1 MKSFVI
7 ALAVAVL
14 AATAAPGDA
23 YARRIGGGG
32 AAGMQ
37 RSVPPRAAP
46 EAPRPTTPA
55 TSPATPNA
63 AAATPAVPNAAAAAA
78 PAAAAKRS
86 WLGPIAGIA
95 AGLGIAAL
103 MSHLGFGEAFGNI
116 LTLLLLGAVAIFAI
130 RFLLRRF

>member
-7 ALAVAVL
+7 ALAVALV
-14 AATAAPGDA
+14 AATSVPGDA

-55 TSPATPNA
+55 AQPAGPT
-63 AAATPAVPNAAAAAA
+63 AAAAAA
-78 PAAAAKRS
+78 PAAARRS
-86 WLGPIAGIA
+86 APGSARSPASPPA
-95 AGLGIAAL
+95 SA
-103 MSHLGFGEAFGNI
+103 SP
-116 LTLLLLGAVAIFAI
+116 
-130 RFLLRRF
+130 R